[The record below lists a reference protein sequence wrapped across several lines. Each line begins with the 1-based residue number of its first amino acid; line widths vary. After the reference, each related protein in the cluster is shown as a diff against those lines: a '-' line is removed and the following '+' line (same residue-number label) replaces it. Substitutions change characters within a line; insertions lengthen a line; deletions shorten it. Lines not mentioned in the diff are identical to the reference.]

1 MYTKINVETTAHLL
15 KKGGTMKNITASFK
29 IILNIVVTVLLCISL
44 IGALLFYSNTLET
57 NLYNDNLAKLN
68 EISNRNVKVLTTQIN
83 GQVNAMTE
91 VAARIAVPSD
101 WNIDYTV
108 YTLNKVM
115 ERYPFKRMGLV
126 FPDGRA
132 YVSSGEEYVIPES
145 AMSHLAS
152 VFEGESYISNT
163 NTDAFDGSRI
173 ISLQVPV
180 YKGDEIVAMLTASY
194 ETDVLQEML
203 SVSFF
208 DGNGYSYIVRANG
221 DIIADSTAE
230 TSFVNVENIFTSML
244 DASPRNSSPVQQMQ
258 NDMSV
263 GANGYISFSNIA
275 NYYMCYTAVGI
286 NDWYL
291 LSVIPASVIDSS
303 RRSIMLSTYLLCT
316 VICVIFTIIIIIF
329 TKRER
334 NKKIELQKILY
345 VDPITKGYSFQR
357 FCIEAKERLAQDSR
371 KAALIVLDIEKFKV
385 INEMFGYDEGDRV
398 LKYIWSLLGR
408 WVVDGEIY
416 SRWIADRFNILA
428 FYDDEEKLT
437 ARLNRLADDII
448 DDRTERRNGF
458 ILRPAIGVY
467 RIIDRELDIQS
478 MQNNASIAHSTIKGD
493 SHGSCVAFYNEEY
506 KENILNN
513 KILEDQLVKAYNNKE
528 FVVFYQP
535 KYDAATQKLVGA
547 EALIR
552 WKQADGTY
560 IPPFRFIPTAE
571 RNGFITLLDKYVFKR
586 VCKDQKRWLDEGRK
600 IVPISVN
607 LSRQHLYNPRLVEE
621 YQKIVAK
628 SGVPIDKLELE
639 ITESAL
645 FENHDEF
652 LAVIN
657 KLHGV
662 GFRILMDDFGTGY
675 SSLMMLKS
683 IPIDVMKL
691 DKSFVDDYS
700 DSKGEKII
708 SSVTQLAKSMQ
719 IEVTAEGVETEEQ
732 YKFMRDLGCDMIQ
745 GYYFAKP
752 MPVEEFD
759 KLI

>member
-1 MYTKINVETTAHLL
+1 MKKLSSSIKIMLNV
-15 KKGGTMKNITASFK
+15 I
-29 IILNIVVTVLLCISL
+29 VTVLLCISL
-44 IGALLFYSNTLET
+44 IGALLFYSDTLET
-57 NLYNDNLAKLN
+57 NLYNDNIDKLN

-83 GQVNAMTE
+83 GQTNAMTE
-91 VAARIAVPSD
+91 VAARIAVPTD
-101 WNIDYTV
+101 WNIDYTI
-108 YTLNKVM
+108 YTLNKIM

-126 FPDGRA
+126 FPDGTS
-132 YVSSGEEYVIPES
+132 YLSSGEEYKISEIDLS
-145 AMSHLAS
+145 YIRQ
-152 VFEGESYISNT
+152 VFEGENYISNT
-163 NTDAFDGSRI
+163 TTDAFDGNNI
-173 ISLQVPV
+173 ISLHVPV
-180 YKGDEIVAMLTASY
+180 YKGEEIVAMLTASY

-203 SVSFF
+203 NVSFF
-208 DGNGYSYIVRANG
+208 DGKGYSYIVRANG

-230 TSFVNVENIFTSML
+230 TSFVNVKNIFNSML
-244 DASPRNSSPVQQMQ
+244 DASPRNTSPVQQMK

-263 GANGYISFSNIA
+263 GANGYIRFANIS
-275 NYYMCYTAVGI
+275 NYYMCYTSVGI

-345 VDPITKGYSFQR
+345 VDPITNGYSFQR
-357 FCIEAKERLAQDSR
+357 FCIEAKEKLAQDSR
-371 KAALIVLDIEKFKV
+371 NAALIVLDIEKFKV

-398 LKYIWSLLGR
+398 LKYIWTLLRR
-408 WVVDGEIY
+408 WVNDGEIY

-428 FYDDEEKLT
+428 FYDNEEKLT
-437 ARLNRLADDII
+437 SRLNSLADDIMN
-448 DDRTERRNGF
+448 DRTERRNGF
-458 ILRPAIGVY
+458 ILRPVIGVY

-493 SHGSCVAFYNEEY
+493 SHRSCVAFYNEEY
-506 KENILNN
+506 KEDILNN
-513 KILEDQLVKAYNNKE
+513 KILEDQLVKAYDNKE

-547 EALIR
+547 EALVR
-552 WKQADGTY
+552 WKQADGSY

-571 RNGFITLLDKYVFKR
+571 KNGFITQLDKYVFR
-586 VCKDQKRWLDEGRK
+586 CVCRDQKRWLDEGRE

-607 LSRQHLYNPRLVEE
+607 LSRQHLYNPKLVEE
-621 YQKIVAK
+621 YQKIVVA

-652 LAVIN
+652 LAIIN

>member
-1 MYTKINVETTAHLL
+1 M
-15 KKGGTMKNITASFK
+15 KKLPASF
-29 IILNIVVTVLLCISL
+29 NIVMNVVITVLLCVSL
-44 IGALLFYSNTLET
+44 IGALLFYSDTLET
-57 NLYNDNLAKLN
+57 NLYNDNLDKLN

-83 GQVNAMTE
+83 GQTNAMTE
-91 VAARIAVPSD
+91 VAARIAVPTD
-101 WNIDYTV
+101 WNIDYTI
-108 YTLNKVM
+108 YTLNKIM

-126 FPDGRA
+126 FPDGTA
-132 YVSSGEEYVIPES
+132 YLSSGEEYKISETDLS
-145 AMSHLAS
+145 YISK
-152 VFEGESYISNT
+152 VFEGENYISNT
-163 NTDAFDGSRI
+163 TTDAFDGSKI
-173 ISLQVPV
+173 ISLHVPV
-180 YKGDEIVAMLTASY
+180 YKGEEIVAMLTASY
-194 ETDVLQEML
+194 ETAVLQEML
-203 SVSFF
+203 NVSFF
-208 DGNGYSYIVRANG
+208 EGQGYSYIVRANG

-230 TSFVNVENIFTSML
+230 TSFVNVKNIFTSML
-244 DASPRNSSPVQQMQ
+244 DASPRNTAPVEQMKK
-258 NDMSV
+258 DMSV
-263 GANGYISFSNIA
+263 GANGYISFANVS
-275 NYYMCYTAVGI
+275 NYYMCYTSVGI
-286 NDWYL
+286 NEWYL

-303 RRSIMLSTYLLCT
+303 RRSIMLSTYLLCA
-316 VICVIFTIIIIIF
+316 VICIIFTIIIIIF

-334 NKKIELQKILY
+334 RKKIELQKILY

-357 FCIEAKERLAQDSR
+357 FCIEAKERLHRNSR
-371 KAALIVLDIEKFKV
+371 NAALIVLDIEKFKV
-385 INEMFGYDEGDRV
+385 INEIFGYDEGDRV
-398 LKYIWSLLGR
+398 LKYIWTLLQR
-408 WVVDGEIY
+408 WIKDDEIY

-428 FYDDEEKLT
+428 FYDSEEELT
-437 ARLNRLADDII
+437 ARLNSLADDIMN
-448 DDRTERRNGF
+448 DRTERRNGF
-458 ILRPAIGVY
+458 ILRPVIGVY

-513 KILEDQLVKAYNNKE
+513 KILEDQLVKAYDNKE

-547 EALIR
+547 EALVR
-552 WKQADGTY
+552 WKQEDGSY
-560 IPPFRFIPTAE
+560 IPPFRFIPAAE
-571 RNGFITLLDKYVFKR
+571 KNGFITRLDKYVFKQ
-586 VCKDQKRWLDEGRK
+586 VCDDQKHWLDEGK
-600 IVPISVN
+600 EIVPISVN
-607 LSRQHLYNPRLVEE
+607 LSRQHLYNPKLVEE
-621 YQKIVAK
+621 YQKIVVK

-639 ITESAL
+639 ITESAI

-652 LAVIN
+652 LAIIN

-700 DSKGEKII
+700 DIKGEKII
-708 SSVTQLAKSMQ
+708 SSVTQLAKAMQ

-759 KLI
+759 KLL

>member
-1 MYTKINVETTAHLL
+1 
-15 KKGGTMKNITASFK
+15 MKNISASFK
-29 IILNIVVTVLLCISL
+29 IVLNIVVTVLLCISL

-57 NLYNDNLAKLN
+57 NLYNDNLDKLN

-83 GQVNAMTE
+83 GQLNAMTE

-101 WNIDYTV
+101 WNIEYTI

-126 FPDGRA
+126 FPDGRT
-132 YVSSGEEYVIPES
+132 YVSSGEEYVVPENS
-145 AMSHLAS
+145 MSHLSS

-163 NTDAFDGSRI
+163 NTDAFDGRKI

-203 SVSFF
+203 NVSFF

-398 LKYIWSLLGR
+398 LKYIWSLLSR
-408 WVVDGEIY
+408 WVNDGEIY

-437 ARLNRLADDII
+437 ARLNHLADDII

-458 ILRPAIGVY
+458 ILRPVIGVY

-478 MQNNASIAHSTIKGD
+478 MQNNASIAHSTIKGE

-547 EALIR
+547 EALVR

-571 RNGFITLLDKYVFKR
+571 RNGFITLLDKYVFKC
-586 VCKDQKRWLDEGRK
+586 VCNDQKRWLDEGRK

-652 LAVIN
+652 LAIIN

-708 SSVTQLAKSMQ
+708 SSVTQLAKSMH

-732 YKFMRDLGCDMIQ
+732 YRFMRDLGCDMIQ

>member
-1 MYTKINVETTAHLL
+1 MKKIP
-15 KKGGTMKNITASFK
+15 ASFA
-29 IILNIVVTVLLCISL
+29 IVLNVIVTVLLCISL
-44 IGALLFYSNTLET
+44 IGALLFYSDTLEN
-57 NLYNDNLAKLN
+57 NLYNDNLDKLN

-83 GQVNAMTE
+83 GQANAMTE

-101 WNIDYTV
+101 WNIDYTI

-132 YVSSGEEYVIPES
+132 YISSGEEYTISEND
-145 AMSHLAS
+145 MSYLNN
-152 VFEGESYISNT
+152 VFKGETYISNT
-163 NTDAFDGSRI
+163 NVDAFDGSSI
-173 ISLQVPV
+173 ISIHVPV
-180 YKGDEIVAMLTASY
+180 YKSDEIVAILTASY
-194 ETDVLQEML
+194 ETDVLQDML
-203 SVSFF
+203 NVSFF
-208 DGNGYSYIVRANG
+208 DGQGYSYIVRANG

-244 DASPRNSSPVQQMQ
+244 EASPRNTSPVEQMKK
-258 NDMSV
+258 DMSV
-263 GANGYISFSNIA
+263 GENGYISFANIG
-275 NYYMCYTAVGI
+275 NYYMCYTSVGI

-334 NKKIELQKILY
+334 KKKSELQKILY

-357 FCIEAKERLAQDSR
+357 FCIEAKEKLHQDNR
-371 KAALIVLDIEKFKV
+371 NAALIVLDIEKFKV

-398 LKYIWSLLGR
+398 LKYIWTLLQR
-408 WVVDGEIY
+408 WSRDGEIY
-416 SRWIADRFNILA
+416 SRWIADRFNVLA
-428 FYDDEEKLT
+428 FYENEEELT
-437 ARLNRLADDII
+437 ARLNNLADDIMN
-448 DDRTERRNGF
+448 DRTERRNGF
-458 ILRPAIGVY
+458 ILRPTIGVY

-506 KENILNN
+506 KEDILSN
-513 KILEDQLVKAYNNKE
+513 KILEDKLVKAYDNKE

-547 EALIR
+547 EALVR
-552 WKQADGTY
+552 WKQADGSY

-571 RNGFITLLDKYVFKR
+571 KNGFITKLDKYVFKM
-586 VCKDQKRWLDEGRK
+586 VCEDQKRWLDEGRE

-607 LSRQHLYNPRLVEE
+607 LSRQHLYNPKLVEE
-621 YQKIVAK
+621 YQKMVVK

-652 LAVIN
+652 LSVIN

-700 DSKGEKII
+700 DKKGEKII
-708 SSVTQLAKSMQ
+708 SSVTQLAKSME

>member
-1 MYTKINVETTAHLL
+1 
-15 KKGGTMKNITASFK
+15 MKNISTSFK
-29 IILNIVVTVLLCISL
+29 IVLNIVVTVLLCISL

-57 NLYNDNLAKLN
+57 NLYNDNFDKLN

-83 GQVNAMTE
+83 GQTNAMTE
-91 VAARIAVPSD
+91 VAARIAVPTD
-101 WNIDYTV
+101 WNIDYTI
-108 YTLNKVM
+108 YTLNKIM

-126 FPDGRA
+126 FPDGTT
-132 YVSSGEEYVIPES
+132 YLSSGEEYKISEPDLS
-145 AMSHLAS
+145 YINQ
-152 VFEGESYISNT
+152 VFTGENYISNT
-163 NTDAFDGSRI
+163 TTDAFDGSKI
-173 ISLQVPV
+173 ISLHVPV
-180 YKGDEIVAMLTASY
+180 YKGEEIVAMLTASY
-194 ETDVLQEML
+194 ETTVLQEML
-203 SVSFF
+203 NVSFF
-208 DGNGYSYIVRANG
+208 DGKGYSYIVRSNG

-244 DASPRNSSPVQQMQ
+244 EASPRNTSPVEQMQ
-258 NDMSV
+258 TDMAS
-263 GANGYISFSNIA
+263 GTNGHISFANIS
-275 NYYMCYTAVGI
+275 NYYMCYTSVGI

-291 LSVIPASVIDSS
+291 LSVIPTSVIDSS

-357 FCIEAKERLAQDSR
+357 FCIEAKEKLAQDNR

-408 WVVDGEIY
+408 WVSEGDIY

-428 FYDDEEKLT
+428 FYENEDELT
-437 ARLNRLADDII
+437 SRLNNLADDIMN
-448 DDRTERRNGF
+448 DRTERRNGF
-458 ILRPAIGVY
+458 ILRPVIGVY
-467 RIIDRELDIQS
+467 RIIDRDLDIQS
-478 MQNNASIAHSTIKGD
+478 MQNNASIAHSTIKGE
-493 SHGSCVAFYNEEY
+493 SHVSCVAFYNEEY
-506 KENILNN
+506 KEDILNN
-513 KILEDQLVKAYNNKE
+513 KILEDQLVKAYDNKE

-547 EALIR
+547 EALVR
-552 WKQADGTY
+552 WKQADGSY

-571 RNGFITLLDKYVFKR
+571 KNGFITRLDKYVFKC

-607 LSRQHLYNPRLVEE
+607 LSRQHLYNPKLVEE

-652 LAVIN
+652 LAIIN

-708 SSVTQLAKSMQ
+708 SSVTQLAKAMQ

-752 MPVEEFD
+752 MPVEDFD

>member
-1 MYTKINVETTAHLL
+1 M
-15 KKGGTMKNITASFK
+15 KKLPASFT
-29 IILNIVVTVLLCISL
+29 IVLNVIVTVLLCISL
-44 IGALLFYSNTLET
+44 IGALLFYSDTLEN
-57 NLYNDNLAKLN
+57 NLYNDNLDKLN

-83 GQVNAMTE
+83 GQANAMTE

-101 WNIDYTV
+101 WNIDYTI

-132 YVSSGEEYVIPES
+132 YVSSGEEYTISEND
-145 AMSHLAS
+145 MSYLNN
-152 VFEGESYISNT
+152 VFKGETYISNT
-163 NTDAFDGSRI
+163 NVDAFDGSSI
-173 ISLQVPV
+173 ISIHVPV
-180 YKGDEIVAMLTASY
+180 YKSDEIVAMLTASY
-194 ETDVLQEML
+194 ETDVLQDML
-203 SVSFF
+203 NVSFF
-208 DGNGYSYIVRANG
+208 DGQGYSYIVRANG

-244 DASPRNSSPVQQMQ
+244 EASSRNTSPVEQMKK
-258 NDMSV
+258 DMSV
-263 GANGYISFSNIA
+263 GENGYISFANIS
-275 NYYMCYTAVGI
+275 NYYMCYTSVGI

-334 NKKIELQKILY
+334 KKKSELQKILY

-357 FCIEAKERLAQDSR
+357 FCIEAKEKLHQDNR
-371 KAALIVLDIEKFKV
+371 NAALIVLDIEKFKV

-398 LKYIWSLLGR
+398 LKYIWTLLRR
-408 WVVDGEIY
+408 WSRDGEIY
-416 SRWIADRFNILA
+416 SRWIADRFNVLA
-428 FYDDEEKLT
+428 FYENEEELT
-437 ARLNRLADDII
+437 ARLNNLADDIMN
-448 DDRTERRNGF
+448 DRTERRNGF
-458 ILRPAIGVY
+458 ILRPTIGVY

-506 KENILNN
+506 KEDILSN
-513 KILEDQLVKAYNNKE
+513 KILEDKLVKAYDNKE

-547 EALIR
+547 EALVR
-552 WKQADGTY
+552 WKQADGSY

-571 RNGFITLLDKYVFKR
+571 KNGFITKLDKYVFKM
-586 VCKDQKRWLDEGRK
+586 VCEDQKRWLDEGRE

-607 LSRQHLYNPRLVEE
+607 LSRQHLYNPKLVEE
-621 YQKIVAK
+621 YQKMVVK

-652 LAVIN
+652 LSVIN

-700 DSKGEKII
+700 DKKGEKII
-708 SSVTQLAKSMQ
+708 SSVTQLAKSME